1 MNSNS
6 INYVPVKAL
15 ANAYVDRF
23 IQEYSIKTI
32 ASPCHILFLENFK
45 SNIQAFQN
53 VFSDFCMQNN
63 IYYSCKANKGQ
74 AFLVEASNQ
83 ACGIEVSSIYE
94 LRDALVYT
102 NKIIASGPAKSVEY
116 LKLAIENNIIIS
128 VDDIAELRVIASF
141 NLPVKVIIRISN
153 LMNKISRFGVQV
165 SSLDDCLEIVK
176 MSKILLLGFSFH
188 INNYRVDEKIQ
199 AIYEILDIVKNK
211 RIEIKYI
218 DIGGGLPVRYCVD
231 NDYEQFL
238 SKNNRNMY
246 FSNREIKD
254 FYPYA
259 NKLYGA
265 NAFRYILS
273 CVNGILNG
281 IELIIEPG
289 RCLLADCGIS
299 IFNVYYLK
307 ELEHENVV
315 VTDGNINC
323 LSEQWFNSDYLIE
336 PLLYK
341 TVYPHKQEPILAS
354 VAGNLCLEQ
363 DMITWRKL
371 KFDCHPE
378 YGDKLIYFNTAGYQM
393 DSNESTFHKIPLVQK
408 YIAIMDER
416 IYLVKDEDYGSKSG
430 T

>member
-1 MNSNS
+1 MNSVDYVS
-6 INYVPVKAL
+6 IKAL
-15 ANAYVDRF
+15 ANAYVERF
-23 IQEYSIKTI
+23 VQEYNIKTI
-32 ASPCHILFLENFK
+32 SSPCHILFLENFK
-45 SNIQAFQN
+45 ANAHAFLT
-53 VFSDFCMQNN
+53 VFSDFNMQNN
-63 IYYSCKANKGQ
+63 IYYSCKANKGK
-74 AFLVEASNQ
+74 AFLLEASNQ
-83 ACGIEVSSIYE
+83 ACGIEVSSIYV

-102 NKIIASGPAKSVEY
+102 NKIIASGPAKSVDY
-116 LKLAIENNIIIS
+116 LKLAIKNNLIIS
-128 VDDIAELRVIASF
+128 VDDISELKVIASF
-141 NLPVKVIIRISN
+141 NLPVKVLIRISN
-153 LMNKISRFGVQV
+153 LMNKVSRFGVQV

-176 MSKILLLGFSFH
+176 ASKIVLLGFSFH
-188 INNYRVDEKIQ
+188 INNYLVEERIQ
-199 AIYEILDIVKNK
+199 AIYKILSIVQNEKIK
-211 RIEIKYI
+211 IKYI
-218 DIGGGLPVRYCVD
+218 DIGGGLPVRYCLD

-238 SKNNRNMY
+238 CQNNRKMF

-273 CVNGILNG
+273 CVSDILNG

-289 RCLLADCGIS
+289 RILLADCGIS

-341 TVYPHKQEPILAS
+341 ETYPHEQEPILAS

-371 KFDCHPE
+371 KFDCRPE

-393 DSNESTFHKIPLVQK
+393 DSNESTFHKIPFVQK

>member
-231 NDYEQFL
+231 NDYEQF
-238 SKNNRNMY
+238 
-246 FSNREIKD
+246 
-254 FYPYA
+254 
-259 NKLYGA
+259 
-265 NAFRYILS
+265 
-273 CVNGILNG
+273 
-281 IELIIEPG
+281 
-289 RCLLADCGIS
+289 
-299 IFNVYYLK
+299 
-307 ELEHENVV
+307 
-315 VTDGNINC
+315 
-323 LSEQWFNSDYLIE
+323 
-336 PLLYK
+336 
-341 TVYPHKQEPILAS
+341 
-354 VAGNLCLEQ
+354 
-363 DMITWRKL
+363 
-371 KFDCHPE
+371 
-378 YGDKLIYFNTAGYQM
+378 
-393 DSNESTFHKIPLVQK
+393 
-408 YIAIMDER
+408 
-416 IYLVKDEDYGSKSG
+416 
-430 T
+430 